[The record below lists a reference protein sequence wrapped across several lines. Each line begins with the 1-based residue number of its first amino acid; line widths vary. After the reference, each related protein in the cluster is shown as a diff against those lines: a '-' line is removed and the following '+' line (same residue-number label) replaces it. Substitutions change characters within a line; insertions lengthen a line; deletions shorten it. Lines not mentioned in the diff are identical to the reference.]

1 MLVGWTSLVFAICCQ
16 APGKLERPEA
26 IAAQGASD
34 AVKELKEKVAKSAA
48 AKSYAF
54 ELKTEREMS
63 GGGGAAGGAGNG
75 GGAGGTSGGGAGNGG
90 GSGNGG
96 AGSGAG
102 GRGGRG
108 GGRGFPNDTTPTV
121 GKYAENQPVELKHGE
136 LVAYRQGEKLV
147 YLKNGAWELESN
159 DRGGGGA
166 SGGGDAGGGNRGGG
180 GHSGGGA
187 AGGGA
192 AGGGGGRRGG
202 GGGSERFALMG
213 LTYVRLPHELLAGVD
228 AKLTDVK
235 ASDETGKRVF
245 TGNLTKEAA
254 DELSGAKRMREMGGQ
269 RGGGGAGGGAGGGGD
284 AAAPTGT
291 MKIVVAKD
299 GTVETV
305 LIETKSSSSFGN
317 FTSKQTYTLKDFDV
331 TKVEAP
337 KEAVAKLSGAG
348 SGAH

>member
-1 MLVGWTSLVFAICCQ
+1 MLAGWTSLVFAICCQ
-16 APGKLERPEA
+16 VPGKLERPEA

-63 GGGGAAGGAGNG
+63 GGGGAAGGASG
-75 GGAGGTSGGGAGNGG
+75 GAGSGSGAGGTSGGGA
-90 GSGNGG
+90 GNGG

-108 GGRGFPNDTTPTV
+108 GGRGFPNDTTPTI

-147 YLKNGAWELESN
+147 YQKNGAWELESN
-159 DRGGGGA
+159 DRGGG
-166 SGGGDAGGGNRGGG
+166 R
-180 GHSGGGA
+180 SGGGA
-187 AGGGA
+187 AGGG
-192 AGGGGGRRGG
+192 GNRRG
-202 GGGSERFALMG
+202 GGGSERFTLLALSN
-213 LTYVRLPHELLAGVD
+213 LRLPHELLAGVD

-269 RGGGGAGGGAGGGGD
+269 RGGGGGAGGGGD
-284 AAAPTGT
+284 SSATGT

-299 GTVETV
+299 GTVETIA
-305 LIETKSSSSFGN
+305 IETKSSSSFGT

-337 KEAVAKLSGAG
+337 KDAVAKLTGGGAG
-348 SGAH
+348 AH